1 MFAGGTDSGFCFL
14 QVTGTGTFWKF
25 LCLKNWCK
33 IEYKWIC
40 DEELRMELAFMH
52 FQHKPFPFLLIS
64 GGKSCVKPVCCL
76 NQNVPQRK
84 NCWSFWNKK
93 GTAGFPETD
102 NSAFQGCSGLKSSSL
117 IIECEKSTINSSG
130 LQYLLQIACFG
141 TLSFC
146 FRCSW
151 SLFRFLFYQ
160 EIFYKDFQLLYE
172 DFEGLSRRQ
181 GYVTFRSES
190 RFCELNNLY
199 FNSLNNNED
208 SDGTCPEEKNWFPP
222 VVRATARTYFSKDFH
237 QR

>member
-1 MFAGGTDSGFCFL
+1 
-14 QVTGTGTFWKF
+14 
-25 LCLKNWCK
+25 
-33 IEYKWIC
+33 
-40 DEELRMELAFMH
+40 MELAFMH

-208 SDGTCPEEKNWFPP
+208 SDGIAPRRKTDSRLTSERQQELTFP
-222 VVRATARTYFSKDFH
+222 RIFIKDKDEDSVWPL
-237 QR
+237 QDQVYNCSIDWVG